1 MTTLPA
7 QLLLY
12 GFRRDAAFGGGLVG
26 ALERLESGGALRIL
40 GALFVASDAETGELV
55 AIDLC
60 GTGAGSLV
68 APLLGFRLDPSERR
82 RATERALS
90 TDAGGIP
97 GETVR
102 ELGRTL
108 RPGAAIAAVL
118 VEHVWAGALEDAVS
132 RTGGT
137 RLANE
142 FVDATTLGDVSAD
155 LLAAA
160 RRDASAVGD
169 G

>member
-1 MTTLPA
+1 VTIVPA

-12 GFRRDAAFGGGLVG
+12 AFGRDAAFGGGLVG
-26 ALERLESGGALRIL
+26 ALERIESGGTLRIL
-40 GALFVASDAETGELV
+40 GALFVESDAETGELV

-60 GTGAGSLV
+60 GSGAGSLV

-90 TDAGGIP
+90 DAGGVP
-97 GETVR
+97 GETVQ

-108 RPGAAIAAVL
+108 RPGAAMAAVL

-137 RLANE
+137 PLVNE

-155 LLAAA
+155 LLTAA
-160 RRDASAVGD
+160 RRDDSVTD
-169 G
+169 S